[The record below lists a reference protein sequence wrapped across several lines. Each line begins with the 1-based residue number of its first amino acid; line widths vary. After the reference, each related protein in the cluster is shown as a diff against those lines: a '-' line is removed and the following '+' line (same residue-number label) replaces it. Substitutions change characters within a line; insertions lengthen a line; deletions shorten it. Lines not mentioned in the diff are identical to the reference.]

1 MSENHSEGDKL
12 TPKFFFLS
20 LGVLVTLITSVVSF
34 LSLAFEVLNKQFP
47 DVLNST
53 YQYGYSSWSYDT
65 IRGTLATLII
75 VFPVF
80 LVLSYFWTKSV
91 RKNLGSIDKVIKKW
105 MLYLLIF
112 LSSIVVIVDLVT
124 LVRYFVSGE
133 ITERFLY
140 KVGITLVVALY
151 VAVYY
156 IFVLKDKNKMFGI
169 PVSVS
174 AAIKSSVIVLALVVW
189 SFSVIGSPKEQRAWR
204 LDDRRVQ
211 DLQSIQWQVI
221 NYWQQKEKLPENI
234 SELSNPLSGS
244 IVPVDPEF
252 EKGVSY
258 EYRKTGDM
266 KFELCATF
274 SAEMPK
280 GWQEYSGGGVRPLM
294 NYAEDAAISYPYP
307 GGGVNDSWDHS
318 AGKKCFERTIDPDI
332 YPPYPKQD
340 RVY

>member
-1 MSENHSEGDKL
+1 MSENHSEADKL

-112 LSSIVVIVDLVT
+112 LSSIVIIVDLVT

-174 AAIKSSVIVLALVVW
+174 ASIKSSVIVLALVVW

-244 IVPVDPEF
+244 IIPVDPEF